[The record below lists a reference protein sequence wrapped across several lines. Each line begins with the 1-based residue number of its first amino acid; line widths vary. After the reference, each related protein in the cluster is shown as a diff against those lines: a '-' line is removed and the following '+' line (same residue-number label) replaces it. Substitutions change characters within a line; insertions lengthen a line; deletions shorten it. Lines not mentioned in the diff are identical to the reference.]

1 MDDQNP
7 QSLGKAFLT
16 GLVLLLPLFIIAI
29 AVYWL
34 FRVVTGLTSP
44 ITGIITNMTGIP
56 DLVGHA
62 LVLASVLGLI
72 LLIGIFARTTIG
84 SWLHPRI
91 EMYFQRVTPGYRM
104 LREMVQH
111 LFGDRDSPFA
121 HGSVALVQLYG
132 PNVPITVTGIV
143 TSRHD
148 NGVCTVFVPTGP
160 NPTSGFIYH
169 VPAELIQQRPDVR
182 VDEAI
187 RTIIA
192 CGMGTG
198 TVFHGS
204 PATELAP
211 VKRHSRD
218 D

>member
-1 MDDQNP
+1 MDDQHP

-16 GLVLLLPLFIIAI
+16 GLALLLPLFIIAI
-29 AVYWL
+29 ALYWL
-34 FRVVTGLTSP
+34 FRMVTGLTAP
-44 ITGIITNMTGIP
+44 LTGVITKFTGIP
-56 DLVGHA
+56 ELAGH
-62 LVLASVLGLI
+62 VLALGSVLGLI
-72 LLIGIFARTTIG
+72 LLIGVFARTTIG
-84 SWLHPRI
+84 SWIHPRI

-132 PNVPITVTGIV
+132 PNVPVTVTGIV

-148 NGVCTVFVPTGP
+148 NGACTVFVPTGP

-169 VPAELIQQRPDVR
+169 VPPELIQQRPDVR

-192 CGMGTG
+192 CGMGTN
-198 TVFHGS
+198 TVFHGT
-204 PATELAP
+204 PATRFTPETTP
-211 VKRHSRD
+211 PRD
-218 D
+218 S

>member
-1 MDDQNP
+1 MDEQHP

-29 AVYWL
+29 AIYWL
-34 FRVVTGLTSP
+34 FKVVTGLTSP
-44 ITGIITNMTGIP
+44 MTGIITDMTGIP
-56 DLVGHA
+56 DLAGHA
-62 LVLASVLGLI
+62 LVLLSVLGLI

-132 PNVPITVTGIV
+132 PNVAITVTGIV

-198 TVFHGS
+198 TVFHG
-204 PATELAP
+204 AP
-211 VKRHSRD
+211 PTQLTQAETSARND
-218 D
+218 